1 MLEGVNK
8 QMSRYDKYNPVSG
21 GFRAAL
27 NAAWT
32 ATSGPTSA
40 TDLNRILVVGL
51 NGSGRVV
58 KATTAITAS
67 GILILTG
74 AKAAADVV
82 DVMTHGECVE
92 ISGTDMQSGTA
103 PVAGAKLYLDA
114 TASRLTATA
123 PAAGAA
129 GFYVGQV
136 VEVGRLVVRCQY
148 LGVPV

>member
-1 MLEGVNK
+1 
-8 QMSRYDKYNPVSG
+8 MSRYDKYNPVSG

-40 TDLNRILVVGL
+40 TDLNRILVVGI

-58 KATTAITAS
+58 KATTVALAS

-82 DVMTHGECVE
+82 DVMTDGEVVE
-92 ISGTDMQSGTA
+92 MGAADMQSGVA
-103 PVAGAKLYLDA
+103 PVAGAKLYFDA

-123 PAAGAA
+123 PGVGVN
-129 GFYVGQV
+129 GFYVGQII
-136 VEVGRLVVRCQY
+136 EAGRLVVRCGAVQ
-148 LGVPV
+148 L

>member
-1 MLEGVNK
+1 
-8 QMSRYDKYNPVSG
+8 MSRYDKYDPISG

-32 ATSGPTSA
+32 ATSGPSSV

-51 NGSGRVV
+51 NSSGKVV

-67 GILILTG
+67 GILIVHD
-74 AKAAADVV
+74 AAMAANDIV
-82 DVMTHGECVE
+82 DVMTDGEVVE
-92 ISGTDMQSGTA
+92 ISGADMQSGTA
-103 PVAGAKLYLDA
+103 PTAGQKLYLDA
-114 TASRLTATA
+114 TASRLTSTA

-129 GFYVGQV
+129 GFFVGQV
-136 VEVGRLVVRCQY
+136 VEVGRLVVRCRY